1 MVALVQ
7 GDGLVI
13 AARCV
18 VLLAVW
24 WAVWAVRV
32 RFLTR
37 QAAREAA
44 RRNGLTPLRPVD
56 ERGVS

>member
-7 GDGLVI
+7 GDGLII

-24 WAVWAVRV
+24 WAIHAVRI
-32 RFLTR
+32 RCLAR
-37 QAAREAA
+37 QAARDTA
-44 RRNGLTPLRPVD
+44 RRDGLTPLRPVD
-56 ERGVS
+56 GKDRP